1 MLFNCTSLF
10 STYFRCLTCALT
22 GERWLG
28 FVCRRVADRRSV
40 REIEVR
46 GAPRCPFPHAGRI
59 FGRVVAPRMMTRQPP
74 QPLARSQRSY
84 QQADSAAIFARSTI
98 ALPGH
103 LRHPAARRPKPAVPP
118 LRHPNPRAH
127 IWAHIRAHIWARGH
141 PPDAAAVAAAG
152 AGRADEGA
160 VGGGALRRPAGP
172 CQRHRRRRKARARAR
187 AQGRAKARTR
197 ASAPKLSV
205 LSGERARQRSVS
217 CVPA

>member
-28 FVCRRVADRRSV
+28 YVCRRVADRRSV

-118 LRHPNPRAH
+118 PLSGIRSLGPTYGPGAIRLMPRPSPPRAQGG
-127 IWAHIRAHIWARGH
+127 RMKGLS
-141 PPDAAAVAAAG
+141 AAG
-152 AGRADEGA
+152 LYDGLPALVTATAGVD
-160 VGGGALRRPAGP
+160 
-172 CQRHRRRRKARARAR
+172 RHERARAR
-187 AQGRAKARTR
+187 RDGRRHARAHPHQNFR
-197 ASAPKLSV
+197 
-205 LSGERARQRSVS
+205 
-217 CVPA
+217 C